1 MKVIKFLQNKK
12 IRKFKLF
19 SFDFDGFNANFE
31 CLLMTTSAY
40 LPYIFCLASIYLN
53 LEWIR

>member
-53 LEWIR
+53 LE